1 MNSNSIVETETA
13 ISPSSSISIDGSTS
27 QTPNIVESTNSSL
40 NNINDESKA
49 GIAMAD
55 PSVIVGMACR
65 VPGAVNTSQL
75 WAILAEKQDLQKK
88 MPEDRFNVDAY
99 YHPQGTNKG
108 TVCSAKCLCSRCKY
122 SRFQTNA
129 RYGYF
134 LDQGLDLFDN
144 EFFRISGKEAES
156 MDPQQRLLLEV
167 VYEALEN
174 GKSVATSSQSNKLTY
189 VSLVSRYL
197 SRWHSRN
204 SDIGLL
210 WCFHQRLQRDD
221 AQGSGAISQIRSYGH
236 RKCHIVKPGFIFLR
250 PSWSESDCWYG
261 LLLITCLLAPWE

>member
-1 MNSNSIVETETA
+1 MISDLIVEPELA
-13 ISPSSSISIDGSTS
+13 PGISSSTSIDTARPP
-27 QTPNIVESTNSSL
+27 TPSFVESADSSL
-40 NNINDESKA
+40 DTTSDESKA
-49 GIAMAD
+49 GMAVAD

-75 WAILAEKQDLQKK
+75 WTILAEKQDLQKK

-99 YHPQGTNKG
+99 YHPEGTNKG
-108 TVCSAKCLCSRCKY
+108 TVCSANSLCSRWTY
-122 SRFQTNA
+122 LHFQTNA

-174 GKSVATSSQSNKLTY
+174 GKSVATSSQSSTLTY
-189 VSLVSRYL
+189 LSPVSRYL
-197 SRWHSRN
+197 S
-204 SDIGLL
+204 G
-210 WCFHQRLQRDD
+210 
-221 AQGSGAISQIRSYGH
+221 
-236 RKCHIVKPGFIFLR
+236 
-250 PSWSESDCWYG
+250 
-261 LLLITCLLAPWE
+261 

>member
-1 MNSNSIVETETA
+1 MNSNLIVEPETA
-13 ISPSSSISIDGSTS
+13 AGPCSSTSIDASTFP
-27 QTPNIVESTNSSL
+27 TPNVVESTNSSL
-40 NNINDESKA
+40 TSTNDGSKA
-49 GIAMAD
+49 GIVMAD
-55 PSVIVGMACR
+55 PSVVVGMACR

-75 WAILAEKQDLQKK
+75 WTILAEKQDLQKE

-108 TVCSAKCLCSRCKY
+108 TVCSAKCLCSRWIY
-122 SRFQTNA
+122 LRFQTNA

-174 GKSVATSSQSNKLTY
+174 GKSVATSSQSNNLTY
-189 VSLVSRYL
+189 FLLVSRYL
-197 SRWHSRN
+197 FR
-204 SDIGLL
+204 
-210 WCFHQRLQRDD
+210 
-221 AQGSGAISQIRSYGH
+221 
-236 RKCHIVKPGFIFLR
+236 
-250 PSWSESDCWYG
+250 
-261 LLLITCLLAPWE
+261 

>member
-1 MNSNSIVETETA
+1 MNSALIVEPAMAPGTA
-13 ISPSSSISIDGSTS
+13 SSTSIDTARPP
-27 QTPNIVESTNSSL
+27 TPTFVESTDSSL
-40 NNINDESKA
+40 DTTNDESKA
-49 GIAMAD
+49 GMAVAD

-65 VPGAVNTSQL
+65 VPGAINTSQL
-75 WAILAEKQDLQKK
+75 WTILAERQDLQKK

-108 TVCSAKCLCSRCKY
+108 TVCSANSLCYRWTY
-122 SRFQTNA
+122 SHFQTNA

-174 GKSVATSSQSNKLTY
+174 GKSVASSIQSSTLTY
-189 VSLVSRYL
+189 LSPVSRYL
-197 SRWHSRN
+197 SR
-204 SDIGLL
+204 
-210 WCFHQRLQRDD
+210 
-221 AQGSGAISQIRSYGH
+221 
-236 RKCHIVKPGFIFLR
+236 
-250 PSWSESDCWYG
+250 
-261 LLLITCLLAPWE
+261 

>member
-1 MNSNSIVETETA
+1 MNSDLIVEREIATG
-13 ISPSSSISIDGSTS
+13 PSSSTSIETARSSTPS
-27 QTPNIVESTNSSL
+27 VVEPTDSSL
-40 NNINDESKA
+40 DTTNNEPKA
-49 GIAMAD
+49 GMAVAD

-65 VPGAVNTSQL
+65 VPGAINTSQL
-75 WAILAEKQDLQKK
+75 WTILAEKQDLQKK

-108 TVCSAKCLCSRCKY
+108 TVCSAKSLCSRWMY
-122 SRFQTNA
+122 SHFQTNA

-174 GKSVATSSQSNKLTY
+174 GKSIATSSQSSTLTY
-189 VSLVSRYL
+189 LSLVSRYL
-197 SRWHSRN
+197 SR
-204 SDIGLL
+204 
-210 WCFHQRLQRDD
+210 
-221 AQGSGAISQIRSYGH
+221 
-236 RKCHIVKPGFIFLR
+236 
-250 PSWSESDCWYG
+250 
-261 LLLITCLLAPWE
+261 